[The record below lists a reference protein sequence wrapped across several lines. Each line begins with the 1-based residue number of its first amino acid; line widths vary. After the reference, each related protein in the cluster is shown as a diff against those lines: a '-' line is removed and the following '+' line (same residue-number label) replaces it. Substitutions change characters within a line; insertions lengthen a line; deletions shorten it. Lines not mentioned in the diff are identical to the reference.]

1 MSQNTD
7 IAALSFEEAFRELET
22 LVEQMEAGNLP
33 LEETIRLFERGS
45 LLARHCQD
53 LLDKAE
59 LKLKMLTESPEG
71 EPRIA
76 PFDEGSR

>member
-1 MSQNTD
+1 MNDMPD
-7 IAALSFEEAFRELET
+7 IEALSFEEAFRELED
-22 LVEQMEAGNLP
+22 LVERMETGNLP

-45 LLARHCQD
+45 LLARHCQN

-59 LKLKMLTESPEG
+59 LKLQQLTASPNG
-71 EPRIA
+71 EATIA

>member
-1 MSQNTD
+1 MNDMPDVET
-7 IAALSFEEAFRELET
+7 LSFEEAFRELED
-22 LVEQMEAGNLP
+22 LVERMETGNLP

-45 LLARHCQD
+45 LLARHCQN

-59 LKLKMLTESPEG
+59 LKLQQLTASPDG
-71 EPRIA
+71 EATVA